1 MNNTNYLNILKE
13 SSQKLINCKNDFF
26 LMKQAVDNLYEIFK
40 SITDIDINNLNEGDI
55 LLPTGKAISPSAAA
69 HCLLEMK
76 RTAIFLRGIK
86 KAIDQKLNNYNRTIK
101 ILYAGCGPYAT
112 LITPLLTL
120 YNSDEIRIT
129 LLDINQT
136 SLKSV
141 KKLINTLNFEN
152 FIDDYILEDASN
164 YKITKDYN
172 IVISETMQACL
183 QNEPQVSI
191 MQNLI
196 PQLNENTIFI
206 PQQITIDAYLKNP
219 GKWDDIKQLRT
230 GIESK
235 ILKAL
240 FSVNKTNLD
249 TNHFKEIVQIP
260 ENLNGFIELMLH
272 TTIIVF
278 KDEILGIND
287 CSLNS
292 PRKFYEF
299 KERYANSIE
308 FWYSLD
314 PQPSIECRVLDFA

>member
-1 MNNTNYLNILKE
+1 
-13 SSQKLINCKNDFF
+13 
-26 LMKQAVDNLYEIFK
+26 MKQAVDNLYEIFK

-86 KAIDQKLNNYNRTIK
+86 KAIDQKLENLDRAIN
-101 ILYAGCGPYAT
+101 ILYAGCGPYGT

-120 YNSDEIRIT
+120 YSSDEIKIT
-129 LLDINQT
+129 FLDINQI
-136 SLKSV
+136 SLNAV
-141 KKLINTLNFEN
+141 EKLVTNLGYEN
-152 FIDDYILEDASN
+152 FIEDYVLEDASN
-164 YKITKDYN
+164 YKINKDYD

-196 PQLNENTIFI
+196 PQLNEHAIFI

-219 GKWDDIKQLRT
+219 GKWNDKKQQRT

-272 TTIIVF
+272 TTIIIF
-278 KDEILGIND
+278 KDEILGVND

-308 FWYSLD
+308 FWYSLL
-314 PQPSIECRVLDFA
+314 PQPSIECRVLDFVEK